1 MGVDGVSLIERAV
14 QQRRSPID
22 IVRLAVDASSA
33 VVRIEPTKPQVVNA
47 SAAGWIRALP
57 SERVIGLDFAALARR
72 RLVAPGNLRSR
83 LALELSGIK
92 RTIGRGETNLQPDS
106 GDGTMLVVVTS
117 ANPGEGKSFLSLNL
131 GLSYLF
137 GETRPVM
144 LADADTIG
152 AGLSR
157 ALGLADRPGIGEE
170 VTNGD
175 VALDRCLLQVAGH
188 DLWIAPAGRETGA
201 AEWTSR
207 DCQRLAQG
215 LRRLAPA
222 GSVIVVDTPPM
233 SALPAAHFLADHADR
248 VLFVVGAGRTRP
260 EEIGLGLAQIVDH
273 GRVSFVLNRAL
284 GGSDIRSSNYRYH
297 T

>member
-1 MGVDGVSLIERAV
+1 MSLIERAV
-14 QQRRSPID
+14 QERRGRIEV
-22 IVRLAVDASSA
+22 VRPSEQASSRA
-33 VVRIEPTKPQVVNA
+33 AAREAPLKPLAGMPV
-47 SAAGWIRALP
+47 AADTGDLP
-57 SERVIGLDFAALARR
+57 SDRVISLDFPALARR

-92 RTIGRGETNLQPDS
+92 RAIARNEAGAPS
-106 GDGTMLVVVTS
+106 GDAEATKLVLVTS

-157 ALGLADRPGIGEE
+157 ALGLRDRTGIGEE
-170 VTNGD
+170 VTDGRMG
-175 VALDRCLLQVAGH
+175 LDRCLLRVAGH

-207 DCQRLAQG
+207 DCQRLALA

-222 GSVIVVDTPPM
+222 GSVIVVDTPPL
-233 SALPAAHFLADHADR
+233 SALPAAHFLADHADQI
-248 VLFVVGAGRTRP
+248 LFVVGAGRTRP
-260 EEIGLGLAQIVDH
+260 EEIGLSLAQIADH
-273 GRVSFVLNRAL
+273 ARVNFVLNRVL
-284 GGSDIRSSNYRYH
+284 GGSEVRSSTYRYH
-297 T
+297 A

>member
-1 MGVDGVSLIERAV
+1 VDEVSLIERAV
-14 QQRRSPID
+14 KERRGPLEV
-22 IVRLAVDASSA
+22 VRPAGDASGVAVSMEPLKPPLVDASA
-33 VVRIEPTKPQVVNA
+33 T
-47 SAAGWIRALP
+47 GWIRDLS
-57 SERVIGLDFAALARR
+57 SERVIRLDFPALARR

-92 RTIGRGETNLQPDS
+92 RAIARSEANVRPGN
-106 GDGTMLVVVTS
+106 GDGTMLVLVTS

-137 GETRPVM
+137 GETRPVL

-170 VTNGD
+170 VKTSD

-188 DLWIAPAGRETGA
+188 DLWIAPAGRETGS

-222 GSVIVVDTPPM
+222 GSVIVLDTPPL
-233 SALPAAHFLADHADR
+233 SALPAAHLLADHADH
-248 VLFVVGAGRTRP
+248 VLFVVGAGRSRR
-260 EEIGLGLAQIVDH
+260 EEIGLGLAQIADH
-273 GRVSFVLNRAL
+273 ERVSFVLNRAL
-284 GGSDIRSSNYRYH
+284 GGSDVRSSTYRYH